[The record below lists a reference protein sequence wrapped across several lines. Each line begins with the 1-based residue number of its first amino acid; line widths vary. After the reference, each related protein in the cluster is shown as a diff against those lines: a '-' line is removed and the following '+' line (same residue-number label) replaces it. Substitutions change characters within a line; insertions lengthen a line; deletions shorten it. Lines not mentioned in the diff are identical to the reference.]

1 MYCKYTNNLVNNNIN
16 FLNLTKF
23 MLLAN
28 FANLEKLTNMQT
40 YIQKTEV
47 SQVNKYQL
55 AKLQ

>member
-16 FLNLTKF
+16 YLNLTKF